1 MICLDTI
8 LESPRRAIAF
18 AWVGGGIGGFE
29 GEARP
34 YEQAVF
40 ARAEAAEAANDAEAM
55 AGLEVEIWVDGIG
68 QPPTRVPSWIRE
80 AVREMDLPLLNPDRI
95 MGRPI
100 PLDPPANDRLAEIRV
115 PLLAVVGALD
125 TSDTLAAAVR
135 LEEAVPGTRRV
146 VLPGVAHM
154 VGMEAPERLAG
165 LIADLV
171 APLGTWA

>member
-1 MICLDTI
+1 MPSETR
-8 LESPRRAIAF
+8 SVTVP
-18 AWVGGGIGGFE
+18 GG
-29 GEARP
+29 RLH
-34 YEQAVF
+34 V
-40 ARAEAAEAANDAEAM
+40 
-55 AGLEVEIWVDGIG
+55 VVDGDG
-68 QPPTRVPSWIRE
+68 PPVLLVHAGIVDLRAWDPIVPYLVGAGFRVVGYDTRGFGRSATDDVEYSNRADLR
-80 AVREMDLPLLNPDRI
+80 AVLDDRI

-100 PLDPPANDRLAEIRV
+100 PLDPPANDRLAEIGV

-135 LEEAVPGTRRV
+135 LEETVPGTQRV

-165 LIADLV
+165 LIVDLV